1 MGKEKIIY
9 SRYFLVRGL
18 QTMWQDDPA
27 KPGSLF
33 REFVVTSNDMTST
46 QGTFQVYGLEG
57 ASAGIKDGNFMPSD
71 APPTVLF
78 DKDFIGLDSA
88 VKQFRQLIA
97 EANEQGFQ
105 QMTMLD
111 ILEYEDKLR
120 RSREGL

>member
-1 MGKEKIIY
+1 
-9 SRYFLVRGL
+9 
-18 QTMWQDDPA
+18 MWRDDPA
-27 KPGSLF
+27 KPGSPF

-71 APPTVLF
+71 EPPKVLF

-88 VKQFRQLIA
+88 VKQYRQLIA
-97 EANEQGFQ
+97 EAQAQGFR

-111 ILEYEDKLR
+111 ILEYEDRLR
-120 RSREGL
+120 HSRGGA